1 MTLHLIKLCV
11 GASSIEDLADW
22 QGRVLSGKTG
32 YGKVDRLFHTT
43 RMTPKRADELLDGG
57 SLYWVMSGTIRVR
70 QKLLEIEQYKDSEGI
85 KRCRLYLDTPLV
97 PTRPAPRRP
106 FQGWRYLEAKDA
118 PADLDMSAAT
128 AEDMPADM
136 QAELMELGLL

>member
-1 MTLHLIKLCV
+1 MTLHLIKLSV
-11 GASSIEDLADW
+11 GASSIEDLAGW
-22 QGRVLSGKTG
+22 QGRVLAGKTE

-43 RMTPKRADELLDGG
+43 RMTPKRGEELLDGG
-57 SLYWVMSGTIRVR
+57 SLYWVVSGTIRVR

-85 KRCRLYLDTPLV
+85 KRCRLYLDPVLV

-118 PADLDMSAAT
+118 PADLDRSAA
-128 AEDMPADM
+128 AADDMPAEM